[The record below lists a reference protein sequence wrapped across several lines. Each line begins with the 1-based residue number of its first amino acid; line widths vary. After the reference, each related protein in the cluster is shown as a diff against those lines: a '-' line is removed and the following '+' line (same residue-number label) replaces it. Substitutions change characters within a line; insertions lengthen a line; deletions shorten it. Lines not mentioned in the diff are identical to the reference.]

1 METEH
6 KAWSPQEKRP
16 DSNVQAMAAAE
27 SKSRAPPAP
36 GCARKRVP
44 ALEREPSL
52 ATQNTRPDDAVRTK
66 RPNDEAA
73 RRAGRSSGRPTTETR
88 RGRYR
93 SRLRSVKDVS
103 KAKAASRVA
112 GRAGAGGP
120 AQVAVAGEGFIR
132 RSSRQ
137 RGQTGIQSAVF
148 PGAGQSR
155 SLDRPA
161 SAACVRRLGT
171 WRGWGRPTHRRLGSP
186 DPQPPPQPPE
196 RGGTRGRN
204 RPSSCRPRSLI
215 SYQIEWK
222 TRREPRGAHPD
233 QRPQPRGSRR
243 RAWLGSRSTAIAGC
257 AQIAL
262 KSDEAKLRN
271 AAARSTPTALFVRSP
286 SRRRVTGVGE
296 EAELCPHGAPM
307 AAAPRWRPPQ
317 RALKLI
323 GGRKSSRSFW
333 GAS

>member
-1 METEH
+1 
-6 KAWSPQEKRP
+6 
-16 DSNVQAMAAAE
+16 MAAAE

-73 RRAGRSSGRPTTETR
+73 RRAGRRSGRPTTETR

-155 SLDRPA
+155 TLDRPA
-161 SAACVRRLGT
+161 STACVRRLGT

-204 RPSSCRPRSLI
+204 RPSSCRPRSRSLTK
-215 SYQIEWK
+215 SNRK
-222 TRREPRGAHPD
+222 PGGSPGEPILTG
-233 QRPQPRGSRR
+233 G
-243 RAWLGSRSTAIAGC
+243 RSPGVPAG
-257 AQIAL
+257 
-262 KSDEAKLRN
+262 EPGWGH
-271 AAARSTPTALFVRSP
+271 AARP
-286 SRRRVTGVGE
+286 S
-296 EAELCPHGAPM
+296 L
-307 AAAPRWRPPQ
+307 AAP
-317 RALKLI
+317 
-323 GGRKSSRSFW
+323 KSH
-333 GAS
+333 

>member
-1 METEH
+1 MCPGHVHGNREH

-27 SKSRAPPAP
+27 SKSCAPPAP

-120 AQVAVAGEGFIR
+120 AQVAVAGEGYIR
-132 RSSRQ
+132 RSSQQ

-148 PGAGQSR
+148 PGAGQAEPSI
-155 SLDRPA
+155 A
-161 SAACVRRLGT
+161 RRLQHVCGD
-171 WRGWGRPTHRRLGSP
+171 WGRGEGGAGPPTGALA
-186 DPQPPPQPPE
+186 PQ
-196 RGGTRGRN
+196 TR
-204 RPSSCRPRSLI
+204 
-215 SYQIEWK
+215 
-222 TRREPRGAHPD
+222 
-233 QRPQPRGSRR
+233 SRR
-243 RAWLGSRSTAIAGC
+243 RNPRSGEGPGEGIAP
-257 AQIAL
+257 AHAVPAL
-262 KSDEAKLRN
+262 
-271 AAARSTPTALFVRSP
+271 
-286 SRRRVTGVGE
+286 
-296 EAELCPHGAPM
+296 
-307 AAAPRWRPPQ
+307 
-317 RALKLI
+317 
-323 GGRKSSRSFW
+323 
-333 GAS
+333 